1 MNDESA
7 FSDESPPAGCT
18 TIMKLPEGFA
28 GNLVSPGYLYLDM
41 TQIKSYSVFKAKT
54 PLKKPISDAT
64 HTLTEISFLV
74 LRIQTTSG
82 ITGESCLLS
91 FQYSPGAIAGAM
103 KDVGEMVMGYHV
115 YETVKFF
122 EEVNH
127 ANEYFG
133 REGINRWAQ
142 AAYNMAM
149 WDAWC
154 KILGQ
159 PIWKVLGGS
168 VKPIPIY
175 GSGGWSSYTPEE
187 LIAEVSDYKSRGFQA
202 VKIKVG
208 KPDWKEDLE
217 RLQQVRDAVG
227 NDIGIM
233 MDANQGMS
241 VPNAIA
247 LARAA
252 HQLNIHWFEEPI
264 DHTDFQGYQLLRN
277 QTGISLA
284 MGEREY
290 STLPLRELLTRNAL
304 DIWQPDIV
312 RIGGV
317 EAWRDSAALAKSF
330 NIPVLPHYY
339 KDYDIP
345 LLCTISNGAGAESFD
360 WIDPLIDYPIEIQNG
375 FALPHD
381 RPGWGFSFKDKCLTE
396 I

>member
-1 MNDESA
+1 
-7 FSDESPPAGCT
+7 
-18 TIMKLPEGFA
+18 
-28 GNLVSPGYLYLDM
+28 M
-41 TQIKSYSVFKAKT
+41 TQIKSYSVFKAT
-54 PLKKPISDAT
+54 APLKKPISDAT

-74 LRIQTTSG
+74 VRIQTTSG
-82 ITGESCLLS
+82 VMGESYLLS
-91 FQYSPGAIAGAM
+91 FQYSAGAIAGAM
-103 KDVGEMVMGYHV
+103 KDVGEMVIGHHV
-115 YETVKFF
+115 YETVKCFT
-122 EEVNH
+122 EVNH

-133 REGINRWAQ
+133 MEGVNRWAQ

-168 VKPIPIY
+168 RKRIPIY
-175 GSGGWSSYTPEE
+175 GSGGWSSYTSEE
-187 LIAEVSDYKSRGFQA
+187 LIAEVSGYKARGFQS

-233 MDANQGMS
+233 MDANQGMT
-241 VPNAIA
+241 VPDAIA
-247 LARAA
+247 LARAVR
-252 HQLNIHWFEEPI
+252 QLNIHWFEEPI
-264 DHTDFQGYQLLRN
+264 DHTDFQGYELLRN

-360 WIDPLIDYPIEIQNG
+360 WIDPLIDHPVEIQNG
-375 FALPHD
+375 FAVPNE
-381 RPGWGFSFKDKCLTE
+381 RPGWGFSFRDKCLAE
-396 I
+396 V